1 MKQFLFLFGLSLLVL
16 AGCKKESA
24 PVEQNYDIYVLGKTP
39 NSSSG
44 PFLLWK
50 NGEVVQTL
58 PYNVDKNYDL
68 LVLPGGKSYISYTI
82 GNNKGV
88 IDDGEQQYYFPDVS
102 GAAPMI
108 RYSPENGVCY
118 FDSSYSTY
126 KVYNLQGKIVK
137 DFPKERLSHITTLP
151 SVCTFDGT
159 HAYFVYT
166 ETTPSPEYFYK
177 TWLNVDGQDVSSFLT
192 DTPQY
197 IVLPKLIT
205 SYGKD
210 VYYILYDHSLD
221 NPWLIKNNKP
231 FALFD
236 DSSSKHTI
244 HAITADENNAYL
256 LGTFSKKIRVWKN
269 REPIFD
275 LGSTETYSS
284 KKNQIFVLDG
294 HVFTQLSGNNGY
306 VAKDGQKV
314 FDLPVNGECFYV
326 VRKTDDEK

>member
-1 MKQFLFLFGLSLLVL
+1 MKKFFLFCLSLLVL

-50 NGEVVQTL
+50 NGEVVRTL

-68 LVLPGGKSYISYTI
+68 LVLPDGKSYISYTI

-137 DFPKERLSHITTLP
+137 DFPKERLS
-151 SVCTFDGT
+151 
-159 HAYFVYT
+159 
-166 ETTPSPEYFYK
+166 
-177 TWLNVDGQDVSSFLT
+177 
-192 DTPQY
+192 
-197 IVLPKLIT
+197 
-205 SYGKD
+205 
-210 VYYILYDHSLD
+210 
-221 NPWLIKNNKP
+221 
-231 FALFD
+231 
-236 DSSSKHTI
+236 
-244 HAITADENNAYL
+244 
-256 LGTFSKKIRVWKN
+256 
-269 REPIFD
+269 
-275 LGSTETYSS
+275 
-284 KKNQIFVLDG
+284 
-294 HVFTQLSGNNGY
+294 
-306 VAKDGQKV
+306 
-314 FDLPVNGECFYV
+314 
-326 VRKTDDEK
+326 